1 MAANTDPRFIAA
13 PAESSLVRGGPFYRF
28 QQAVG
33 LIHPNQWNLGRR
45 IAVLI
50 AISWLPL
57 IAITAL
63 LNSGVVH
70 SLLTDYRVYARLL
83 IAIPALLIGEIL
95 LDSHF
100 HTVLASIREADLLGE
115 SDTAY
120 MDGVIAATMRIRD
133 AFLPELL
140 ILSLIIVRV
149 ATAYHGSVDAT
160 PWLAQ
165 GTGPDFQPTPAGWY
179 AVWVGGVLWNFLLAL
194 GLWHWLLWTFVA
206 FKLSTRNLKLVAT
219 HPDGHGGLG
228 FLGLTVDAFAPIAF
242 VATCVIGST
251 WRHNILRHGTHVMTY
266 KLPAIVLVAV
276 IALIGFGPLFCFV
289 PRLRALRRRG
299 IREYGNLGQL
309 NSTEFQEKWIEN
321 RSGHEAEF
329 LQAPESS
336 RVSSYGQIYQKIK
349 QLKPFPAD
357 RSSLSLL
364 TLAVVLPAL
373 PALLTEIP
381 LVVVLKELLKA
392 LH

>member
-1 MAANTDPRFIAA
+1 LAADTDPRFIAV
-13 PAESSLVRGGPFYRF
+13 PSDISLVRGGPFYRF

-33 LIHPNQWNLGRR
+33 LIRPNQWNLVRR
-45 IAVLI
+45 IAVLV
-50 AISWLPL
+50 AIGWLPL
-57 IAITAL
+57 IVITAL
-63 LNSGVVH
+63 LNPGAVH
-70 SLLTDYRVYARLL
+70 SFLTDYRVYARLL
-83 IAIPALLIGEIL
+83 ITVSLLLIGEIL

-100 HTVLASIREADLLGE
+100 RAVLTSISEAGLLDDP
-115 SDTAY
+115 DTAY
-120 MDGVIAATMRIRD
+120 MDGVVTTIVRLRD

-140 ILSLIIVRV
+140 ILLLLIVRV
-149 ATAYHGSVDAT
+149 GTMYHSSVDAT
-160 PWLAQ
+160 PWLAR
-165 GTGPDFQPTPAGWY
+165 GTGPEFQPTPAGWY
-179 AVWVGGVLWNFLLAL
+179 AIWVVGLLWNFLLAL
-194 GLWHWLLWTFVA
+194 GLWHWLLWTFFA

-228 FLGLTVDAFAPIAF
+228 FLGFTVDAFAPIAF

-251 WRHNILRHGTHVMTY
+251 WRHNILRHGAHVMTY
-266 KLPAIVLVAV
+266 KLPAIVLVAI

-299 IREYGNLGQL
+299 VRQYGNLGKL
-309 NSTEFQEKWIEN
+309 NSTEFHEKWIEH
-321 RSGHEAEF
+321 RAGHEAEF

-336 RVSSYGQIYQKIK
+336 RVSAYGQIYQKIK

-357 RSSLSLL
+357 KSSLSLL

-373 PALLTEIP
+373 PVLLTEIP
-381 LVVVLKELLKA
+381 LAVVLKELLKA